1 MCVSCAKLEK
11 NGVRNGFFRRGT
23 SPFCRT
29 IREHRNATDAT
40 DAPDRLSVKMM
51 RAASLFGG
59 ELAQLFIFFTV
70 VASSYLCLN
79 RLFGWVE
86 SMDTNGTKIWADRGF
101 SMLCT
106 RNHPFGRVFFL
117 SKIRLPSASKLLH
130 ERLSLMQPNN
140 YLCYHCKLVSVSFVA
155 FDASGWNQFL
165 AICVLSFRSLFSFLF
180 SNSANWNQF
189 WCRICHLPMFVATN
203 QAIATS
209 KVSSTERKRPNF
221 RDGQPATPSNRY
233 CSVCLLASNP
243 LHKLV
248 RSQYGART
256 DVPRPVIWRKHADTT
271 FLSIV
276 HSTNWQRPM
285 IAQSNQASSR
295 LCKKYTKKKAKNQN
309 DRAAIAGPEIK
320 LK

>member
-23 SPFCRT
+23 SPCCRT
-29 IREHRNATDAT
+29 IRKHRNATDAT

-86 SMDTNGTKIWADRGF
+86 SVDTNGTKIWADRGF

-106 RNHPFGRVFFL
+106 RNHSFGRVFFGRKFACL
-117 SKIRLPSASKLLH
+117 RHRSYYMNAYRLCSPTII
-130 ERLSLMQPNN
+130 
-140 YLCYHCKLVSVSFVA
+140 SVTIANWFLFLFVA

-180 SNSANWNQF
+180 SNFANWNQF
-189 WCRICHLPMFVATN
+189 WCIICHLPMFVATN

-285 IAQSNQASSR
+285 IAQSNQATSR
-295 LCKKYTKKKAKNQN
+295 LCKNTKKKAKNQN